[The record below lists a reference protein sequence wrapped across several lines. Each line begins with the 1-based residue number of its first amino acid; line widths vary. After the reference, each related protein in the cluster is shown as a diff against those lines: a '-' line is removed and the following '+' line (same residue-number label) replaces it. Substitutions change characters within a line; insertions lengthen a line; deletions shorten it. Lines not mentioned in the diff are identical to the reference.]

1 MNIHEFQAKQ
11 IFAKY
16 GVNTLEGHLVCSKED
31 LKAAYEKLNAPVC
44 VLKAQVHAGGRGKA
58 GGVKVV
64 KSLDEANEMFD
75 NIFGKKL
82 VTHQT
87 GKDGE
92 LVGKMYLEDGC
103 NIVSENYLSFV
114 LNRKAGMVSIIASSE
129 GGMDIETVA
138 EETPE
143 KVVTVNVDPVVGIS
157 EYVVRKLF
165 FVLGFEKE
173 LYKEFSKLIKALYQI
188 YIDHDANLIE
198 INPLVIDDKNNI
210 IALDAKMSFDD
221 NAMFRQPE
229 IEEMRD
235 NSSVDANELEAAKY
249 GLSYVA
255 LDGDIGCLVNGAG
268 LAMATMDAIKFS
280 GGSPSNFLDIGGG
293 ASSEIIAHALSLIF
307 EAKNVKGVLVN
318 IFGGINHCDVIARG
332 VVLALEK
339 STKKLPIVIRLQGM
353 NYEEGKRIIEESGF
367 PIYLTDSMDEGS
379 DLVVKLSAE
388 KEA

>member
-1 MNIHEFQAKQ
+1 MNIHEYQAKK

-16 GVNTLEGHLVCSKED
+16 GVNTLKGHLVCSKDE
-31 LKAAYEKLNAPVC
+31 LKRAYEELNAPVC

-64 KSLDEANEMFD
+64 KSLDEAVTMFD
-75 NIFGKKL
+75 NVFDKRL

-92 LVGKMYLEDGC
+92 LVTKMYLEDGC

-114 LNRKAGMVSIIASSE
+114 LNRKEGMVSIIASSE
-129 GGMDIETVA
+129 GGMDIEAVA

-157 EYVVRKLF
+157 EYIVRKLF

-188 YIDHDANLIE
+188 YIDYDANLIE
-198 INPLVIDDKNNI
+198 INPLVIDDNNNI

-221 NAMFRQPE
+221 NALFRQPE

-235 NSSVDANELEAAKY
+235 NSSVDPNELEAAKY

-268 LAMATMDAIKFS
+268 LAMATMDAVKFS
-280 GGSPSNFLDIGGG
+280 GGNPSNFLDIGGG
-293 ASSEIIAHALSLIF
+293 ADEKIIAHAISLIF
-307 EAKNVKGVLVN
+307 DAENVRGVLVN

-332 VVLALEK
+332 VVMALK
-339 STKKLPIVIRLQGM
+339 NSTKKLPIVIRLQGM
-353 NYEEGKRIIEESGF
+353 NYEEGKKIIEESGF

-379 DLVVKLSAE
+379 DLIVKLS
-388 KEA
+388 KEVL